1 MRNASLIVEV
11 DMSQKARSVR
21 LDHLYQAPAFVRND
35 HGRKRVGMAVELAT
49 ATKPEKSSAE
59 RSGQVQSL
67 VRALRLLQEVAD
79 AGDGVT
85 LTEVANRVGLPVSS
99 AHRLLSTLQQEG
111 FVRFDGERT
120 LWFVGVKAFT
130 VGNAFLRARDL
141 VQVARPYMRGLMEQ
155 CDETVNLAV
164 EDSGQIIYLAQI
176 ECRQMMRALA
186 SPGARVPMH
195 SSAVGKILLAL
206 MPTAERKAAIEKLRL
221 ERFTANTITA
231 AGKFEKT
238 LCEIRNQGFAFDD
251 EEHAIGLRCVA
262 APIFNE
268 TREVI
273 AGISLSGPA
282 ARVTDKRFHEL
293 AGLVRRTARV
303 ITRDFGGIQPDDQHK
318 LTDKI

>member
-1 MRNASLIVEV
+1 
-11 DMSQKARSVR
+11 
-21 LDHLYQAPAFVRND
+21 
-35 HGRKRVGMAVELAT
+35 MAEPIPLT
-49 ATKPEKSSAE
+49 PATKPAKASAE

-79 AGDGVT
+79 AGDGIT

-99 AHRLLSTLQQEG
+99 AHRLLSTLQLEG

-195 SSAVGKILLAL
+195 SSAVGKVLLAYANPVVQQPML
-206 MPTAERKAAIEKLRL
+206 DRMKL
-221 ERFTANTITA
+221 ERFTANTIT
-231 AGKFEKT
+231 GRERFLRT
-238 LCEIRNQGFAFDD
+238 LAEIRAQGYGFDD
-251 EEHAIGLRCVA
+251 EEHAVGLRCVA

-268 TREVI
+268 AREAI

-282 ARVTDKRFHEL
+282 ARVTDKRFREL
-293 AGLVRRTARV
+293 AGLVQRTARV
-303 ITRDFGGIQPDDQHK
+303 ITREFGGVPPEE
-318 LTDKI
+318 

>member
-1 MRNASLIVEV
+1 MADSTASAE
-11 DMSQKARSVR
+11 K
-21 LDHLYQAPAFVRND
+21 PA
-35 HGRKRVGMAVELAT
+35 
-49 ATKPEKSSAE
+49 KSSAE

-79 AGDGVT
+79 AGDGIT

-99 AHRLLSTLQQEG
+99 AHRLLSTLQLEG

-164 EDSGQIIYLAQI
+164 EDDGQIIYLAQI

-195 SSAVGKILLAL
+195 SSAVGKVLLAY
-206 MPTAERKAAIEKLRL
+206 MPANQQAPTVDRMKL
-221 ERFTANTITA
+221 ERFTANTIT
-231 AGKFEKT
+231 GRERFDKT
-238 LCEIRNQGFAFDD
+238 LREIRKQGFGFDD

-268 TREVI
+268 MREAI

-282 ARVTDKRFHEL
+282 ARVTDRRFREL
-293 AGLVRRTARV
+293 AEMVQRTARV
-303 ITRDFGGIQPDDQHK
+303 ITREFGGKMPEDFK
-318 LTDKI
+318 LQA

>member
-1 MRNASLIVEV
+1 MAEPITIA
-11 DMSQKARSVR
+11 K
-21 LDHLYQAPAFVRND
+21 PAA
-35 HGRKRVGMAVELAT
+35 KPAKVG
-49 ATKPEKSSAE
+49 AE

-79 AGDGVT
+79 AGDGIT

-99 AHRLLSTLQQEG
+99 AHRLLSTLQLEG

-120 LWFVGVKAFT
+120 LWFVGVKSFT

-195 SSAVGKILLAL
+195 SSAVGKVLLAY
-206 MPTAERKAAIEKLRL
+206 MGRDGQTPAIERMKL
-221 ERFTANTITA
+221 ERFTANTVTSRET
-231 AGKFEKT
+231 FVKT
-238 LCEIRNQGFAFDD
+238 LGEIRKQGYGFDD

-268 TREVI
+268 AREAI

-282 ARVTDKRFHEL
+282 ARVTDKRFREL
-293 AGLVRRTARV
+293 AGLVQRTARV
-303 ITRDFGGIQPDDQHK
+303 ITREFGGIPPDDQA
-318 LTDKI
+318 

>member
-1 MRNASLIVEV
+1 MAEPIPLEPKTP
-11 DMSQKARSVR
+11 KAGV
-21 LDHLYQAPAFVRND
+21 
-35 HGRKRVGMAVELAT
+35 
-49 ATKPEKSSAE
+49 E

-67 VRALRLLQEVAD
+67 VRALRLLQEVAE
-79 AGDGVT
+79 AGDGIT

-99 AHRLLSTLQQEG
+99 AHRLLSTLQLEG

-164 EDSGQIIYLAQI
+164 EDGGQIIYLAQI

-195 SSAVGKILLAL
+195 SSAVGKVLLAFMNPMVQEPML
-206 MPTAERKAAIEKLRL
+206 DRMKL
-221 ERFTANTITA
+221 ERFTPNTIT
-231 AGKFEKT
+231 GRERFLKSLT
-238 LCEIRNQGFAFDD
+238 EIRTQGYALDD
-251 EEHAIGLRCVA
+251 EEHAVGLRCVA

-268 TREVI
+268 AREAI

-282 ARVTDKRFHEL
+282 ARVTDRRFREL
-293 AGLVRRTARV
+293 AEMVQRTARV
-303 ITRDFGGIQPDDQHK
+303 ITREFGGKQPDD
-318 LTDKI
+318 

>member
-1 MRNASLIVEV
+1 
-11 DMSQKARSVR
+11 
-21 LDHLYQAPAFVRND
+21 
-35 HGRKRVGMAVELAT
+35 
-49 ATKPEKSSAE
+49 
-59 RSGQVQSL
+59 
-67 VRALRLLQEVAD
+67 
-79 AGDGVT
+79 
-85 LTEVANRVGLPVSS
+85 
-99 AHRLLSTLQQEG
+99 
-111 FVRFDGERT
+111 
-120 LWFVGVKAFT
+120 VKAFT

>member
-1 MRNASLIVEV
+1 
-11 DMSQKARSVR
+11 
-21 LDHLYQAPAFVRND
+21 
-35 HGRKRVGMAVELAT
+35 MAEPIPLT
-49 ATKPEKSSAE
+49 PATKPAKASAE

-79 AGDGVT
+79 AGDGIT

-99 AHRLLSTLQQEG
+99 AHRLLSTLQLEG

-195 SSAVGKILLAL
+195 SSAVGKVLLAYANPVVQQPML
-206 MPTAERKAAIEKLRL
+206 DRMKL
-221 ERFTANTITA
+221 ERFTANTIT
-231 AGKFEKT
+231 GRERF
-238 LCEIRNQGFAFDD
+238 LRSLSEIRAQGYSFDD
-251 EEHAIGLRCVA
+251 EEHAVGLRCVA

-268 TREVI
+268 AREAI

-282 ARVTDKRFHEL
+282 ARVTDKRFREL
-293 AGLVRRTARV
+293 AGLVQRTARV
-303 ITRDFGGIQPDDQHK
+303 ITREFGGVPPED
-318 LTDKI
+318 

>member
-1 MRNASLIVEV
+1 MENAIP
-11 DMSQKARSVR
+11 
-21 LDHLYQAPAFVRND
+21 LDPKPA
-35 HGRKRVGMAVELAT
+35 
-49 ATKPEKSSAE
+49 KSSAE

-79 AGDGVT
+79 AGDGIT

-130 VGNAFLRARDL
+130 VGNSFLRARDL

-164 EDSGQIIYLAQI
+164 EDGGQIIYLAQI

-195 SSAVGKILLAL
+195 SSAVGKVLLAF
-206 MPTAERKAAIEKLRL
+206 MSPTVQRPLLDRMKL
-221 ERFTANTITA
+221 ERFTPNTITGRERFLKTLANIRA
-231 AGKFEKT
+231 AGYG
-238 LCEIRNQGFAFDD
+238 LDD
-251 EEHAIGLRCVA
+251 EEHAVGLRCVA

-268 TREVI
+268 AREAI
-273 AGISLSGPA
+273 AGVSLSGPA
-282 ARVTDKRFHEL
+282 ARVTDRRFREL
-293 AGLVRRTARV
+293 AEMVQRTARV
-303 ITRDFGGIQPDDQHK
+303 ITREFGGKPPEG
-318 LTDKI
+318 

>member
-1 MRNASLIVEV
+1 MAEPITLNP
-11 DMSQKARSVR
+11 K
-21 LDHLYQAPAFVRND
+21 PA
-35 HGRKRVGMAVELAT
+35 
-49 ATKPEKSSAE
+49 KPSGE

-79 AGDGVT
+79 AGDGIT

-99 AHRLLSTLQQEG
+99 AHRLLSTLQLEG

-120 LWFVGVKAFT
+120 LWFVGVKSFT

-164 EDSGQIIYLAQI
+164 EDGGQIIYLAQI

-195 SSAVGKILLAL
+195 SSAVGKVLLAYMTPAL
-206 MPTAERKAAIEKLRL
+206 QQPMVERMKL
-221 ERFTANTITA
+221 ERFTANTIT
-231 AGKFEKT
+231 GRERFHGT
-238 LCEIRNQGFAFDD
+238 LRDIRKLGFGLDD

-268 TREVI
+268 TREAI

-282 ARVTDKRFHEL
+282 ARVTDRRFKEL
-293 AGLVRRTARV
+293 AEMVQRTARV
-303 ITRDFGGIQPDDQHK
+303 ITREFGGKQPEN
-318 LTDKI
+318 

>member
-1 MRNASLIVEV
+1 
-11 DMSQKARSVR
+11 
-21 LDHLYQAPAFVRND
+21 
-35 HGRKRVGMAVELAT
+35 
-49 ATKPEKSSAE
+49 
-59 RSGQVQSL
+59 VQSL

-79 AGDGVT
+79 AGDGIT

-99 AHRLLSTLQQEG
+99 AHRLLSTLQLEG

-164 EDSGQIIYLAQI
+164 EDGGQIIYLAQI

-195 SSAVGKILLAL
+195 SSAVGKVLLAYMNPL
-206 MPTAERKAAIEKLRL
+206 LQQPLLDRMKL
-221 ERFTANTITA
+221 ERFTANTIT
-231 AGKFEKT
+231 GRERFLRT
-238 LCEIRNQGFAFDD
+238 LAEIRAQGYGFDD
-251 EEHAIGLRCVA
+251 EEHAVGLRCVA

-268 TREVI
+268 AREAI

-282 ARVTDKRFHEL
+282 ARVTDKRFREL
-293 AGLVRRTARV
+293 AGLVQRTARV
-303 ITRDFGGIQPDDQHK
+303 ITREFGGVPPEG
-318 LTDKI
+318 

>member
-1 MRNASLIVEV
+1 
-11 DMSQKARSVR
+11 
-21 LDHLYQAPAFVRND
+21 
-35 HGRKRVGMAVELAT
+35 MADPIPL
-49 ATKPEKSSAE
+49 TKPVKSSAE

-79 AGDGVT
+79 AGDGIT

-120 LWFVGVKAFT
+120 LWFVGVKAFS

-195 SSAVGKILLAL
+195 SSAVGKVLLAFASTPGRDAML
-206 MPTAERKAAIEKLRL
+206 ERLRL
-221 ERFTANTITA
+221 ERFTANTITGRDRLLSSL
-231 AGKFEKT
+231 GK
-238 LCEIRNQGFAFDD
+238 IREQGYAFDD

-268 TREVI
+268 TRDVI
-273 AGISLSGPA
+273 AAISLSGPA
-282 ARVTDKRFHEL
+282 ARVTDRRFKEL
-293 AGLVRRTARV
+293 AGLVQRAARV
-303 ITRDFGGIQPDDQHK
+303 ITRDFGGLPPEI
-318 LTDKI
+318 IA

>member
-1 MRNASLIVEV
+1 MANPIPLEPKPA
-11 DMSQKARSVR
+11 KA
-21 LDHLYQAPAFVRND
+21 
-35 HGRKRVGMAVELAT
+35 
-49 ATKPEKSSAE
+49 SAE

-79 AGDGVT
+79 AGDGIT

-99 AHRLLSTLQQEG
+99 AHRLLSTLQLEG

-164 EDSGQIIYLAQI
+164 EDGGQIIYLAQI

-195 SSAVGKILLAL
+195 SSAVGKVLLAYMNPAL
-206 MPTAERKAAIEKLRL
+206 KNAMLDRMKL
-221 ERFTANTITA
+221 ERFTANTITGRERFA
-231 AGKFEKT
+231 RSLA
-238 LCEIRNQGFAFDD
+238 EIRAQGYGSDD

-268 TREVI
+268 AREAI

-282 ARVTDKRFHEL
+282 ARVTDKRFGEL
-293 AGLVRRTARV
+293 AGLVQRTARV
-303 ITRDFGGIQPDDQHK
+303 ITREFGGLPPEDQA
-318 LTDKI
+318 

>member
-1 MRNASLIVEV
+1 MANPIPLEPKPA
-11 DMSQKARSVR
+11 KA
-21 LDHLYQAPAFVRND
+21 
-35 HGRKRVGMAVELAT
+35 
-49 ATKPEKSSAE
+49 SAE

-79 AGDGVT
+79 AGDGIT

-99 AHRLLSTLQQEG
+99 AHRLLSTLQLEG

-155 CDETVNLAV
+155 CDETINLAV
-164 EDSGQIIYLAQI
+164 EDGGQIIYLAQI

-195 SSAVGKILLAL
+195 SSAVGKVLLAYMNPAVKNAML
-206 MPTAERKAAIEKLRL
+206 DRMKL
-221 ERFTANTITA
+221 ERFTANTITGRERFA
-231 AGKFEKT
+231 RGLA
-238 LCEIRNQGFAFDD
+238 EIRAQGYGFDD

-268 TREVI
+268 AREAI

-282 ARVTDKRFHEL
+282 ARVTDKRFGEL
-293 AGLVRRTARV
+293 ASLVQRTARV
-303 ITRDFGGIQPDDQHK
+303 ITREFGGLPPEDQA
-318 LTDKI
+318 

>member
-1 MRNASLIVEV
+1 MAEPLVV
-11 DMSQKARSVR
+11 AR
-21 LDHLYQAPAFVRND
+21 
-35 HGRKRVGMAVELAT
+35 
-49 ATKPEKSSAE
+49 PEKSSPE

-67 VRALRLLQEVAD
+67 VRALRLLQQVAE
-79 AGDGVT
+79 AGDGIT

-130 VGNAFLRARDL
+130 VGNSFLRARDL

-164 EDSGQIIYLAQI
+164 EDGGHIIYLAQI

-186 SPGARVPMH
+186 SPGARMPMH
-195 SSAVGKILLAL
+195 SSAVGKVLLAYMNPL
-206 MPTAERKAAIEKLRL
+206 VRDTVMERLRL
-221 ERFTANTITA
+221 ERFTANTITGRERLA
-231 AGKFEKT
+231 ASLTK
-238 LCEIRNQGFAFDD
+238 IRDQGYALDD
-251 EEHAIGLRCVA
+251 EEHAVGLRCVA

-268 TREVI
+268 GREVV

-282 ARVTDKRFHEL
+282 ARVTDRRFREL
-293 AGLVRRTARV
+293 AGLVQRTARV
-303 ITRDFGGIQPDDQHK
+303 ITRDFGGLPPDA
-318 LTDKI
+318 LT

>member
-1 MRNASLIVEV
+1 MA
-11 DMSQKARSVR
+11 DPTPPDGK
-21 LDHLYQAPAFVRND
+21 PA
-35 HGRKRVGMAVELAT
+35 
-49 ATKPEKSSAE
+49 KPTTE

-79 AGDGVT
+79 AGDGIT

-99 AHRLLSTLQQEG
+99 AHRLLSTLQLEG

-164 EDSGQIIYLAQI
+164 EDGGQIIYLAQI

-195 SSAVGKILLAL
+195 SSAVGKVLLAY
-206 MPTAERKAAIEKLRL
+206 MPPSAQAPMLEKMKL
-221 ERFTANTITA
+221 ERFTANTITGRDRFA
-231 AGKFEKT
+231 KT
-238 LCEIRNQGFAFDD
+238 LVEIRKLGFGFDD
-251 EEHAIGLRCVA
+251 EEHAIGLRCIA

-268 TREVI
+268 AREAI

-282 ARVTDKRFHEL
+282 ARVTDRRFKEL
-293 AGLVRRTARV
+293 AGMVQRTARV
-303 ITRDFGGIQPDDQHK
+303 ITREFGGRSPEEYKVQA
-318 LTDKI
+318 

>member
-1 MRNASLIVEV
+1 MAGSMTTTE
-11 DMSQKARSVR
+11 K
-21 LDHLYQAPAFVRND
+21 PAKT
-35 HGRKRVGMAVELAT
+35 G
-49 ATKPEKSSAE
+49 AE

-67 VRALRLLQEVAD
+67 VRALRLLQEVAE
-79 AGDGVT
+79 AGDGIT

-99 AHRLLSTLQQEG
+99 AHRLLSTLQLEG

-195 SSAVGKILLAL
+195 SSAVGKVLLAFTPANAL
-206 MPTAERKAAIEKLRL
+206 APIVDRMKL

-231 AGKFEKT
+231 RERFDKT
-238 LCEIRNQGFAFDD
+238 LRDIRKQGFGFDD

-268 TREVI
+268 AREAI

-282 ARVTDKRFHEL
+282 ARVTDRRFREL
-293 AGLVRRTARV
+293 AEMVQRTARV
-303 ITRDFGGIQPDDQHK
+303 ITREYGGKPPEDFK
-318 LTDKI
+318 LQA